1 MARVLG
7 ERMKS
12 RIRNGIAA
20 IAVAAVLVLPQA
32 GVSSAASGAPV
43 AGGPSGSNVCSAQAA
58 GARSAGTI
66 AALRTFG
73 DCEVERRTTTLGQLA
88 GFIDA
93 SRALTA
99 AHKTTLVER
108 IGATS
113 AGLAALKAT
122 IDAGVSVAVLKAR
135 VVEIASQF
143 RVYDVVAPQV
153 YLTNAAD
160 GVAAVASQFEQIS
173 TELAGRISTADSA
186 GKDTTAAEAALHAMT
201 SAIAAA
207 AGSASPLPARLLAL
221 TPAQFNAGTAGPE
234 LRSARASI
242 LSARD
247 QLKSAVADAR
257 AVIADL
263 R

>member
-1 MARVLG
+1 
-7 ERMKS
+7 MKS
-12 RIRNGIAA
+12 GIRRGIAA
-20 IAVAAVLVLPQA
+20 IAAAAVLVLPQA
-32 GVSSAASGAPV
+32 SVSVAASAAPV
-43 AGGPSGSNVCSAQAA
+43 AGGPSGSNACSMQAA
-58 GARSAGTI
+58 AARSAGTI

-73 DCEVERRTTTLGQLA
+73 DCEVGRRMTTLGQLTA
-88 GFIDA
+88 FIDA

-99 AHKTTLVER
+99 ADKTTLAAQL
-108 IGATS
+108 GATS
-113 AGLAALKAT
+113 SGLAALEAE

-135 VVEIASQF
+135 VVEIATQF

-160 GVAAVASQFEQIS
+160 GVAAVAAQFENIS
-173 TELAGRISTADSA
+173 TELAGRISTAKSA
-186 GKDTTAAEAALHAMT
+186 GKDTTAAEAALEAMKV
-201 SAIAAA
+201 AIATAA
-207 AGSASPLPARLLAL
+207 TSASPLPARLLAL

-234 LRSARASI
+234 LGSARASI

-257 AVIADL
+257 AVLADL